1 MALVFDV
8 ETDGFLDVMTVIH
21 CLHIKDRRT
30 GRRMRFSS
38 GRYADGTPARRDGTV
53 EEGVRMLME
62 ADCIVGHNII
72 GFDLLAIRKL
82 FPWFAPKGR
91 IIDTLVWARLIW
103 TNLKEIDSD
112 AIKRRKRPAE
122 FTGKMVG
129 AHTLEAWGFRL
140 GVFKGDYSKM
150 KADEA
155 KALGLETDE
164 EIGRYTWGTFN
175 REMDDYCEQDN
186 EGTEALLSRIEQK
199 EYSAEALELETQVA
213 IIIQMQEAHGFLF
226 DQEKALKLT
235 AELTGRRA
243 ELEDQLRETFKPW
256 FQPERKHGMP
266 VVLTPKTNH
275 GPLGRTKGCP
285 LTKVE
290 LVIFN
295 PGSRHHIANRMKTLF
310 GWIPTEFTPSGEP
323 KVDETTL
330 GGLNYPEAK
339 LLVEYLTVQKRLGQI
354 AEGEQ
359 AWLKV
364 VKPDGRIHGRVNPNG
379 ARTGRMTHFTPNMAQ
394 VPATHALYGTTCRE
408 CFMVPMGYRLVGCD
422 AEGLELRMLGHY
434 MARFDGGA
442 YADTVV
448 NGKKEDGTDVHTVNQ
463 KVIRLRSRDS
473 AKTFIYAYLY
483 GAGNPKLGS
492 IIYDDM
498 TPEQQAAF
506 NVRVHAGEE
515 KARAAGKDPAD
526 VKLRLLGDL
535 GIKARK
541 RIEEGLPALGKLQ
554 ELVKAKSRRGFLKGL
569 DGRILHNKSAHAALN
584 TLLQGGGAIVM
595 KKALVI
601 CFEKLTELGLVH
613 GKDYA
618 FVANVHDEFQIEVLL
633 KHVELV
639 KEVARESIRL
649 AGEYYKL
656 LCPLAGAADDG
667 ANWAE
672 TH

>member
-1 MALVFDV
+1 MRIFDL
-8 ETDGFLDVMTVIH
+8 ETDGLLDELTVIH
-21 CLHIKDRRT
+21 CLHIHDRAS
-30 GRRMRFSS
+30 GRNLRFSE
-38 GRYADGTPARRDGTV
+38 GRYADGSPARRDGSI
-53 EEGVRMLME
+53 EDGVRLLME
-62 ADCIVGHNII
+62 GDVCGHNII
-72 GFDLLAIRKL
+72 GYDLKVLRKM
-82 FPWFAPKGR
+82 FPWFRVTGR
-91 IIDTLVWARLIW
+91 VVDTMVHARLIW
-103 TNLKEIDSD
+103 TDLKERDSN
-112 AIKRRKRPAE
+112 AIKLNRRHPM

-140 GVFKGDYSKM
+140 GVFKGDYKLQ
-150 KADEA
+150 KEA
-155 KALGLETDE
+155 EARAMGLETE
-164 EIGRYTWGTFN
+164 AEISRYVWGSFN
-175 REMDDYCEQDN
+175 PEMDDYCEQDVV
-186 EGTEALLSRIEQK
+186 GTLALLEKIEAK
-199 EYSAEALELETQVA
+199 NYSEEALELETRVA
-213 IIIQMQEAHGFLF
+213 EIITLQEDHGFLF
-226 DQEKALKLT
+226 DQDKALKLT
-235 AELTGRRA
+235 AELTARRA

-256 FQPERKHGMP
+256 FQPERKHGLP

-290 LVIFN
+290 LVVFN

-359 AWLKV
+359 AWLKS
-364 VKPDGRIHGRVNPNG
+364 VKADGRIHGRVNPNG
-379 ARTGRMTHFTPNMAQ
+379 ARTGRMTHFGPNMAQ

-408 CFMVPMGYRLVGCD
+408 CFMVPVGYRLVGCD

-442 YADTVV
+442 YAETVV
-448 NGKKEDGTDVHTVNQ
+448 NGRKEDGTDVHTVNQ
-463 KVIRLRSRDS
+463 KVVGLRSRDS

-483 GAGNPKLGS
+483 GAGNPKLGAVF
-492 IIYDDM
+492 YDDM

-506 NVRVHAGEE
+506 NLRVQAGEE
-515 KARAAGKDPAD
+515 KARKAGKDPSD
-526 VKLRLLGDL
+526 VRLRLLGDL

-554 ELVKAKSRRGFLKGL
+554 DLVKAKSRRGFLKGL
-569 DGRILHNKSAHAALN
+569 DGRILFNKSAHAALN

-595 KKALVI
+595 KKALVL
-601 CFEKLTELGLVH
+601 CYDRLAELGLVH
-613 GKDYA
+613 GVDYA
-618 FVANVHDEFQIEVLL
+618 FVANVHDEFQIEVLE
-633 KHVELV
+633 KHVALV
-639 KEVARESIRL
+639 KEVAAESIRL
-649 AGEYYKL
+649 AGEHYRLK
-656 LCPLAGAADDG
+656 CPLAGAADDG